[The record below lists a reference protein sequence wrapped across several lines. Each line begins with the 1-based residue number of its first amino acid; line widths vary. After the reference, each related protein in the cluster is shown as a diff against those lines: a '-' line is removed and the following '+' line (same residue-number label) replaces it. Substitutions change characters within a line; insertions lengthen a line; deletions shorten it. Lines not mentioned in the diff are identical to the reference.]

1 MYEQYRL
8 FSLKNFLKY
17 TFERGI
23 IYEVTVF
30 QLSADVKLDSRYE
43 YARASLRQDDE
54 DIVPR
59 AFITGLLREIIRLTF
74 YVNIE
79 RSSVCG

>member
-1 MYEQYRL
+1 MNEQCGL
-8 FSLKNFLKY
+8 FSLKNFKY
-17 TFERGI
+17 TLERSIMYEI
-23 IYEVTVF
+23 IVF

-59 AFITGLLREIIRLTF
+59 AFITGLLWEIIRSNF
-74 YVNIE
+74 YFNIGP
-79 RSSVCG
+79 SCICG